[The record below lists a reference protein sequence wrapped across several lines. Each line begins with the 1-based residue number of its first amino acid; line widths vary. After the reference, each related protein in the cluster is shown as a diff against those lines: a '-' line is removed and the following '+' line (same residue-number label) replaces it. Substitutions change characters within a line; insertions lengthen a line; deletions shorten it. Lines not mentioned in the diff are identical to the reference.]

1 MSTRE
6 KSRRLRLPEKALL
19 LGALLL
25 LSLVI
30 SPKVNSQNPGGQ
42 EQVIALTQARVEQFA
57 QQFSEMRYEE
67 DVLQQKLKNNGGV
80 EYKRETVFDSL
91 LRTRFEE
98 GHLRVDEQ
106 RLVQKSPPHVD
117 QRPLLS
123 TAGFSTLAMIF
134 HPYYESSFH
143 FTRTEDES
151 LQGKMLARVH
161 FEHIQGRPSPVLYQM
176 IGAEKP
182 LELTG
187 AAWID
192 PASGEIFRIEVTANS
207 AASDMGVKT
216 IRAELTYG
224 PVPIQ
229 DELQPQWL
237 PVSATIDLET
247 PRQHWRNIHHFS
259 DYRKYRVT
267 MNLPGAPTQ

>member
-1 MSTRE
+1 MNTKE
-6 KSRRLRLPEKALL
+6 KSQGLRLGEKALL

-25 LSLVI
+25 LSLVL
-30 SPKVNSQNPGGQ
+30 SPKVNSQNTGGQ
-42 EQVIALTQARVEQFA
+42 EPLVALAQSHVEQFVKE
-57 QQFSEMRYEE
+57 FSEMRYEE
-67 DVLQQKLKNNGGV
+67 DLLQQKLKNNGGV
-80 EYKRETVFDSL
+80 EYKRETVYDSL
-91 LRTRFEE
+91 LRTRFED

-106 RLVQKSPPHVD
+106 RLIQKYPAHVD
-117 QRPLLS
+117 KRPLLS
-123 TAGFSTLAMIF
+123 TSGFSTLAMIF
-134 HPYYESSFH
+134 HPCYQSSFH
-143 FTRTEDES
+143 FTRMEDES

-161 FEHIQGRPSPVLYQM
+161 FQHIEGTPSPVLYQM

-192 PASGEIFRIEVTANS
+192 PATGEIFRIEVTANS

-224 PVPIQ
+224 PVAIQ
-229 DELQPQWL
+229 DEKQPQWL

-247 PRQHWRNIHHFS
+247 PRQHWRNIHHFA

-267 MNLPGAPTQ
+267 MNLPGASTQ

>member
-1 MSTRE
+1 MATRE
-6 KSRRLRLPEKALL
+6 KSRGLRLAQKALL

-30 SPKVNSQNPGGQ
+30 SPKVSSQNPGGQ
-42 EQVIALTQARVEQFA
+42 DQLVVQAQVRVEQFV
-57 QQFSEMRYEE
+57 QQFSDMRYEE

-91 LRTRFEE
+91 LRTRFED

-106 RLVQKSPPHVD
+106 RLVQKSPAHVD

-143 FTRTEDES
+143 FTRAEDES

-161 FEHIQGRPSPVLYQM
+161 FEHIQGTPSPILYQM

-192 PASGEIFRIEVTANS
+192 PASGEIYRIEMTANS

-224 PVPIQ
+224 PVAIQ
-229 DELQPQWL
+229 DEKQPQWL

-247 PRQHWRNIHHFS
+247 PHQHWRNIHHFT

>member
-1 MSTRE
+1 MSMRD
-6 KSRRLRLPEKALL
+6 KSNRLRLVEKALL
-19 LGALLL
+19 LGAILL

-30 SPKVNSQNPGGQ
+30 LPKVNSQNPGGQ
-42 EQVIALTQARVEQFA
+42 EPLIALAQAHVEQFVK
-57 QQFSEMRYEE
+57 QFSDMRYEE

-91 LRTRFEE
+91 LRTHFED
-98 GHLRVDEQ
+98 GHLRIDEQ
-106 RLVQKSPPHVD
+106 RLVQKSPAHVD

-123 TAGFSTLAMIF
+123 TAGFSALAMIF
-134 HPYYESSFH
+134 HPYYESSFY
-143 FTRTEDES
+143 FTRAEDES
-151 LQGKMLARVH
+151 LQGRMLARVRFTH
-161 FEHIQGRPSPVLYQM
+161 VEGTRSPVLYQM

-192 PASGEIFRIEVTANS
+192 PGSGEIFRIEITANS

-224 PVPIQ
+224 PVAIQ
-229 DELQPQWL
+229 DEPQPQWL

-247 PRQHWRNIHHFS
+247 PRQHWRNIHHFT

-267 MNLPGAPTQ
+267 MNLPGASTQ